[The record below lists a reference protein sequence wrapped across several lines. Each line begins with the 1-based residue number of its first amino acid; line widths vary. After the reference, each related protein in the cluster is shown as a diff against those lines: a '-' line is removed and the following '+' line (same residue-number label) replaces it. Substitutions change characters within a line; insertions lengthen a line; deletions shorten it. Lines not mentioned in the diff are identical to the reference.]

1 MPQEPGVYIFLDKES
16 KVLYIGKARNLKYRV
31 SSYFSN
37 NLLPKTKLLVSKIEK
52 IRITIVGSEI
62 ESLLLEANYIKKY
75 KPLYNV
81 KLADGKSYP
90 LIKITYKDKYPKVL
104 VARRMDDNPPAGG
117 SLYFGPYPNP
127 SSMRLVLKT
136 LRKIFPF
143 QSVLNHSKK
152 TCLYFHIGLCPCPP
166 VFDSRELK
174 TLYRKNIKHIIQI
187 LEGHSKNVLKNL
199 IKERNNA
206 SKFEQFEKAGKIQ
219 QQIDALE
226 LIVEPVYKPFEYEV
240 NPNLRRDVI
249 SFEISELKDSLK
261 NNGVKIS
268 SLKRIEC
275 FDISNISGK
284 MSTGSMVVFIDGEKN
299 TSFYRRFKINPKII
313 GPNDFA
319 MMAEVLRR
327 RIRHL
332 DDWGI
337 PDLII
342 VDGGKGQISAV
353 VKILKE
359 NNIKIPVI
367 GLAKR
372 EEKIITSNF
381 KIINLSK
388 DSSALHLIMRIRDE
402 AHRFA
407 ITYHRKLRSNL
418 LKGST
423 L

>member
-16 KVLYIGKARNLKYRV
+16 KVLYVGKARNLKNRV

-37 NLLPKTKLLVSKIEK
+37 NLLPRTKLLVSKIEK
-52 IRITIVGSEI
+52 IRITPVGSEI

-75 KPLYNV
+75 RPIYNV

-90 LIKITYKDKYPKVL
+90 MIKITVDDRYPKVL
-104 VARRMDDNPPAGG
+104 VVRHMNDNPADAG

-152 TCLYFHIGLCPCPP
+152 SCLYFHIGLCPCPP

-174 TLYRKNIKHIIQI
+174 AMYRMNIKHIIQI
-187 LEGHSKNVLKNL
+187 LEGHAKSVMRDL

-206 SKFEQFEKAGKIQ
+206 SKLEQFEKAAKIQ
-219 QQIDALE
+219 YQIDALK
-226 LIVEPVYKPFEYEV
+226 LIVTPVYKPFEYEV
-240 NPNLRRDVI
+240 NPNLRKDVTG
-249 SFEISELKDSLK
+249 FEVNEFKESLR
-261 NNGVKIS
+261 NAGVKIS

-284 MSTGSMVVFIDGEKN
+284 MSTGSMVVFIDGEKD
-299 TSFYRRFKINPKII
+299 TSSYRRFKINPKII

-319 MMAEVLRR
+319 MMGEVLRR
-327 RIRHL
+327 RIKHL
-332 DDWGI
+332 QDWGI

-342 VDGGKGQISAV
+342 VDGGKGQISSV
-353 VKILKE
+353 INVLKE
-359 NNIKIPVI
+359 NNFKVPVI

-372 EEKIITSNF
+372 EEKIITADY

-407 ITYHRKLRSNL
+407 ITYHRKLRSNF
-418 LKGST
+418 LKD
-423 L
+423 